1 MPKYDN
7 HIIHNK
13 KEKTRISKE
22 RPERVGNGDKRSSW
36 AGWLSEPQRAA
47 SVWGWGCLGFE
58 LLLIPSWPL

>member
-22 RPERVGNGDKRSSW
+22 RPERVGNGRM
-36 AGWLSEPQRAA
+36 
-47 SVWGWGCLGFE
+47 
-58 LLLIPSWPL
+58 